1 MVFFGFKRDVTQD
14 EAPRLSTLRTK
25 VLVIGAIMGSEG
37 RHAVLRLGLRDRW
50 RQHFAV
56 LLERIAGLAI
66 STVAQFTDNLKNI
79 GLRPWKPRRPARL
92 QRLSFGA

>member
-1 MVFFGFKRDVTQD
+1 MID
-14 EAPRLSTLRTK
+14 
-25 VLVIGAIMGSEG
+25 AIMRSEG

-66 STVAQFTDNLKNI
+66 STVAQFTDDSKNI
-79 GLRPWKPRRPARL
+79 ALRPWKPRRPARL
-92 QRLSFGA
+92 QRLIFGA